1 MRALGWIA
9 ICGLGIGIASLSFA
23 YALGGRDLHRLPFDL
38 ASIASCGKGAKAG
51 GPSVRRLAW
60 DNGAAIELSVPGTVF
75 FRGGQGSEIVVRGSP
90 DLVANVE
97 VRGSRLTLDCRG
109 WTAGRDLE
117 ITLPGRAFRH
127 IGLSG
132 SGKLVMENVS
142 QPDLALR
149 IGGSGTVRAQGS
161 VDQAT
166 VKISGSGEARLG
178 DLAMK
183 QLTVDIS
190 GSGKV
195 EAGPT
200 DTADVKISGSGD
212 VKLLSRPASLA
223 SKVSGSGRITHAAP
237 ASADGRNKR

>member
-1 MRALGWIA
+1 MRTLGWIA
-9 ICGLGIGIASLSFA
+9 IGGLGIGVGSLSLA
-23 YALGGRDLHRLPFDL
+23 YALGGRDLHRLPFDF
-38 ASIASCGKGAKAG
+38 ASTVSCGEGAKAG
-51 GPSVRRLAW
+51 GPSVRHLAW
-60 DNGAAIELSVPGTVF
+60 DNGDTIELSLPGTVT
-75 FRGGQGSEIVVRGSP
+75 FRGGQGSEVVVRGSP

-127 IGLSG
+127 IRLSG
-132 SGKLVMENVS
+132 SSKLVMENVS
-142 QPDLALR
+142 QPDLELR
-149 IGGSGTVRAQGS
+149 ISGSGTVRAQGS

-166 VKISGSGEARLG
+166 IKVSGSGEARLG

-195 EAGPT
+195 EAAPK

-212 VKLLSRPASLA
+212 VKLLSRPALT
-223 SKVSGSGRITHAAP
+223 SKVAGSGRITHAAP
-237 ASADGRNKR
+237 